1 MQKKPDRVVY
11 LVIDGMNREALEQAT
26 ASGKAPALDF
36 LRRSGTYVR
45 DFVATFPTITPA
57 ATASLITG
65 ATPAEHGIPGMC
77 WYDRDARR
85 FVNYGQ
91 SPRAAIVE
99 GISQVVEDLLEN
111 LNAKHLSPNV
121 RTLHESL
128 DEMGRTSASVNYM
141 IFRGPHRHEL
151 EPNLLERLLFRKK
164 MPEALWGPREHYFA
178 DVVSG
183 PSDACSD
190 MLSVRNA
197 KKRIRV
203 TDAWAACVTRELL
216 ERKEADHILF
226 YLHENDH
233 CSHREGPASQVD
245 SLAEADKHI
254 AFVLD
259 GFESWEAAV
268 REVGWVVASDHSQ
281 SSVSDEED
289 HILDLGDLLSD
300 FSRVEPDSGEEP
312 FGDND
317 IACAGN
323 GRVGFVYLNETRKDR
338 VRGPVVDALLRER
351 GVDQVMWRE
360 GDSYI
365 VATDRGTLRF
375 AEASHDG
382 VVDERGNKWMLTGEL
397 GAVDAIVEGNDV
409 VTPTY
414 PLALWRI
421 KSALDLDRIGDIV
434 VTTKLTYELCDL
446 AGADHR
452 GGGDHASLHAQDSL
466 VPFIST
472 LGRIPSGAATVD
484 VAPHILEHFRSLR

>member
-1 MQKKPDRVVY
+1 MHTKPSRVVY
-11 LVIDGMNREALEQAT
+11 VVIDGMNREALEQAT
-26 ASGKAPALDF
+26 ASGRAPALDF
-36 LRRSGTYVR
+36 LRRNGTYAR
-45 DFVATFPTITPA
+45 DFVATFPTITPV

-77 WYDRDARR
+77 WYDRDAQR

-99 GISQVVEDLLEN
+99 GVSQVVTDLLEN
-111 LNAKHLSPNV
+111 LNAEHLSPQV

-128 DEMGRTSASVNYM
+128 HEMGLSTASVNYM

-151 EPNLLERLLFRKK
+151 EPNLLARLLFRKK
-164 MPEALWGPREHYFA
+164 LPEALWGPREHYFA

-183 PSDACSD
+183 PSDACSS
-190 MLSVRNA
+190 MLSVRNP

-216 ERKEADHILF
+216 ERKETDFILF

-233 CSHREGPASQVD
+233 CSHRDGPDSQVD

-268 REVGWVVASDHSQ
+268 REVGWVVAADHSQ
-281 SSVSDEED
+281 SPISDEKD
-289 HILDLGDLLSD
+289 HILDLNDLLED
-300 FSRVEPDSGEEP
+300 FTRVEPDSGKEP

-317 IACAGN
+317 LACAGN
-323 GRVGFVYLNETRKDR
+323 GRVGFVYLNEARR
-338 VRGPVVDALLRER
+338 ERLRGPVAEALLRDR
-351 GVDQVMWRE
+351 GIDQVMWRE
-360 GDSYI
+360 DDAYV

-375 AEASHDG
+375 EEATHDG
-382 VVDERGNKWMLTGEL
+382 VVDERGNKWMLEGDL
-397 GAVDAIVEGNDV
+397 AALDAVVEGNDV

-446 AGADHR
+446 AGGDHR

-472 LGRIPSGAATVD
+472 LGRIPLGAATVD
-484 VAPHILEHFRSLR
+484 VAPHILEHFRALR